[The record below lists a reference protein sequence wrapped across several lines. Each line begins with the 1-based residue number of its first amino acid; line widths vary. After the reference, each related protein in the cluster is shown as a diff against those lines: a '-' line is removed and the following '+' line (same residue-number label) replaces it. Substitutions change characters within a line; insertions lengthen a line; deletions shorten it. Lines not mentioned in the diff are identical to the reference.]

1 MVAGSERVMRET
13 RMFSRQVDAATV
25 DPAFV
30 ASVRRRRALDRRE
43 AAEICGGGDN
53 ALSLI
58 AVVLRRA
65 GDVAAR

>member
-1 MVAGSERVMRET
+1 MLAGSERVMCET

-30 ASVRRRRALDRRE
+30 VSVRTKRALDQRE

-65 GDVAAR
+65 GDVATR

>member
-1 MVAGSERVMRET
+1 MLAGSERVMCET

-30 ASVRRRRALDRRE
+30 ASVRTKRALDQRE

-53 ALSLI
+53 AL
-58 AVVLRRA
+58 
-65 GDVAAR
+65 